1 MHCFVTLVHSRVVHK
16 CKLASFAPIILP
28 CVYCDYNLPHKKRC
42 RNQAITAERKGAKGQ
57 GEAAQRGQEAEGG
70 RVRRVMHRSRR
81 QESRGVDTE
90 RSHHIGVP
98 AALLSSAPFE

>member
-1 MHCFVTLVHSRVVHK
+1 MFTATTIHLTR
-16 CKLASFAPIILP
+16 
-28 CVYCDYNLPHKKRC
+28 KKRC
-42 RNQAITAERKGAKGQ
+42 RNQTITAEKKVAKGQ

-70 RVRRVMHRSRR
+70 RVQRVTHRSRR
-81 QESRGVDTE
+81 DESRGVDTE